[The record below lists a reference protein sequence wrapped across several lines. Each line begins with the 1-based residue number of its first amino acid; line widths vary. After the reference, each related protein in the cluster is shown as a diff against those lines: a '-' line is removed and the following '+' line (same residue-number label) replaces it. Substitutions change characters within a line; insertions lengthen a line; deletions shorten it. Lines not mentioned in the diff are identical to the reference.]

1 MASILGVP
9 VATPREPEAAT
20 RSRRSVDARPG
31 ARRQSPPTRTRQR
44 REVSPPV
51 IVFGGEAIGLRVQRS
66 LARAGVSVYGVG
78 GPNGLLRYSR
88 HCEGY
93 ASLGSKFREDDV
105 YERWLEWL
113 EDGAPRGAVLLPC
126 TDEGLQLV
134 VRHRARLVDLGYLPI
149 EANDDVLAAM
159 LDKERTYE
167 LARSIG
173 IQTPATV
180 TLRTGDDL
188 AAVADQLEYPCAI
201 KPLHSNLFARHFGD
215 RNKLLVARDPGE
227 LKQGWARMDEL
238 GLEVMVTEI
247 VPGGDDRLLSYCGY
261 LDERGE
267 PLTEFTFR
275 KIRQFPPHFGL
286 GCYVV
291 SDRNP
296 EVADAGLRFLR
307 GIGLRGLFH
316 VEFKRDSRDD
326 QLKLIE
332 CNHRFTIELVFS
344 PRNLPLLTYN
354 RLLGRPLPSP
364 GPYRTGKRLWN
375 PVEDTKAARSYR
387 RHGELSWAQWLRS
400 LLHLQQFHAFRWDDP
415 LPTMAFHLRKLTRA
429 LVRRFRRHRASPSSE
444 PLLPR

>member
-1 MASILGVP
+1 M
-9 VATPREPEAAT
+9 
-20 RSRRSVDARPG
+20 
-31 ARRQSPPTRTRQR
+31 
-44 REVSPPV
+44 
-51 IVFGGEAIGLRVQRS
+51 FGGEAIGLRVQRT
-66 LARAGVSVYGVG
+66 LARAGVPVHGVG
-78 GPNGLLRYSR
+78 GAHGLLRYSR
-88 HCEGY
+88 HCRGY
-93 ASLGSKFREDDV
+93 ASIGSKFHGDNV

-126 TDEGLQLV
+126 TDAGLELV
-134 VRHRARLVDLGYLPI
+134 VRHRAELVDLGYVPI
-149 EANDDVLAAM
+149 EADDDVLAAM

-167 LARSIG
+167 LARGVG

-180 TLRTGDDL
+180 TPRTDDDL
-188 AAVADQLEYPCAI
+188 VAVADQFEYPCAI
-201 KPLHSNLFARHFGD
+201 KPLHSKLFARHFGG
-215 RNKLLVARDPGE
+215 RNKLFVAHNPGE
-227 LKQGWARMDEL
+227 LKQGWARMNEL
-238 GLEVMVTEI
+238 GLEAMVTEI

-275 KIRQFPPHFGL
+275 KIRQFPPRFGL

-291 SDRNP
+291 SDWNP
-296 EVADAGLRFLR
+296 EVVETGLRFLR

-332 CNHRFTIELVFS
+332 CNHRFTVELVFS

-354 RLLGRPLPSP
+354 RLLNRPLPSP
-364 GPYRTGKRLWN
+364 GFYRAGKSLWN

-387 RHGELSWAQWLRS
+387 RHGELTLAQWLRS

-415 LPTMAFHLRKLTRA
+415 LPTMAYHLRKLTRF
-429 LVRRFRRHRASPSSE
+429 LVRRLRRQRASSSPN
-444 PLLPR
+444 PLLPQ

>member
-1 MASILGVP
+1 MTSDGRLTGLRAITGAP
-9 VATPREPEAAT
+9 VVRDIARELP
-20 RSRRSVDARPG
+20 V
-31 ARRQSPPTRTRQR
+31 ARRQSSSTRTRQR
-44 REVSPPV
+44 REANPPA
-51 IVFGGEAIGLRVQRS
+51 IVFSGEAIGLRVQRS

-78 GPNGLLRYSR
+78 SPHSLLRYSR
-88 HCEGY
+88 HRAGY
-93 ASLGSKFREDDV
+93 ASLGSKFHEDNV
-105 YERWLEWL
+105 FERWFEWL

-134 VRHRARLVDLGYLPI
+134 LRHRARLEELGYLPI

-173 IQTPATV
+173 IQAPATV
-180 TLRTGDDL
+180 TLRTVDDL

-227 LKQGWARMDEL
+227 LKQGWARMNEL

-275 KIRQFPPHFGL
+275 KMRQCPPHFGL

-291 SDRNP
+291 SDWNP

-344 PRNLPLLTYN
+344 PTNLPLLTYN

-364 GPYRTGKRLWN
+364 GPYRAGKRLWN

-415 LPTMAFHLRKLTRA
+415 VPTMAFHRRKLTRA
-429 LVRRFRRHRASPSSE
+429 LVRRFGPPRASPSSE

>member
-1 MASILGVP
+1 
-9 VATPREPEAAT
+9 
-20 RSRRSVDARPG
+20 
-31 ARRQSPPTRTRQR
+31 
-44 REVSPPV
+44 
-51 IVFGGEAIGLRVQRS
+51 VFGGEAIGLRVERS
-66 LARAGVSVYGVG
+66 LARAGVPVYGVG
-78 GPNGLLRYSR
+78 GPYGLLRYSR
-88 HCEGY
+88 HCDGY
-93 ASLGSKFREDDV
+93 ASLGRKFLEDDV
-105 YERWLEWL
+105 YERRLEWL

-126 TDEGLQLV
+126 NDDGLELV
-134 VRHRARLVDLGYLPI
+134 VRHRAMLEDLGYLPI

-167 LARSIG
+167 LARRIG

-180 TLRTGDDL
+180 TLQAGDDL
-188 AAVADQLEYPCAI
+188 AAIADQLEYPCAI

-227 LKQGWARMDEL
+227 LKQGWARMNEL
-238 GLEVMVTEI
+238 GLEAMVTEI

-267 PLTEFTFR
+267 LLTEFTFR
-275 KIRQFPPHFGL
+275 KIRQFPPRFGL

-291 SDRNP
+291 SDWNP

-332 CNHRFTIELVFS
+332 CNHRFTVELVFS
-344 PRNLPLLTYN
+344 PTNLPLLTYN

-364 GPYRTGKRLWN
+364 GPYRAGKRLWN
-375 PVEDTKAARSYR
+375 PVEDTRAARSYR
-387 RHGELSWAQWLRS
+387 RQGELSWAQWLRS

-415 LPTMAFHLRKLTRA
+415 LPTMAFHLRKLTSA
-429 LVRRFRRHRASPSSE
+429 LVRRFPRHRASPSSE